1 VGCLITV
8 GIKVT
13 KKPEAKSWLH
23 LYIFLA
29 IVWGASFSFV
39 EAALSVTSPAG
50 TTFWRTLLGAL
61 ALITYLVVTRALPKV
76 GEITW
81 SFIWRISFVGL
92 LLSVVPALLFAFA
105 QERVTTV
112 VSSIIN
118 SATPI
123 ATLVVMLIAF
133 RDELPTLRQ
142 TSGIFVGLIGA
153 LVALGIE
160 PGSLGENDPLA
171 VIAVLGAIFCY
182 GIGIPFSHKY
192 VLPLGVPTK
201 TMATFQVGTATV
213 LLAPIYFFQT
223 ESLFTAVPDAWVL
236 TQFLILG
243 IIGTG
248 FAYIWNFDMIER
260 AGSAIASSVS
270 YPALLVSLAMGW
282 LVLKEPFS
290 WELPIGAVLVVIGSA
305 ITQWRP
311 AASKALR

>member
-1 VGCLITV
+1 MKQNLLG
-8 GIKVT
+8 
-13 KKPEAKSWLH
+13 KSWLH
-23 LYIFLA
+23 LYIFLG
-29 IVWGASFSFV
+29 IIWGASFSFV

-50 TTFWRTLLGAL
+50 VTFWRTLLGAL
-61 ALITYLVVTRALPKV
+61 ALITYLVLTRALPRA

-81 SFIWRISFVGL
+81 GFVWRISVVGL
-92 LLSVVPALLFAFA
+92 MLSVIPALLFAFA

-123 ATLVVMLIAF
+123 ATLVVMLLAF

-142 TSGIFVGLIGA
+142 TVGIFVGLVGA
-153 LVALGIE
+153 LVALGIQ
-160 PGSLGENDPLA
+160 PGTLGENDPLA
-171 VIAVLGAIFCY
+171 VLAVVGAIFCY

-192 VLPLGVPTK
+192 VLPMGVPTK

-223 ESLFTAVPDAWVL
+223 EPLFTAVPDAWVL

-270 YPALLVSLAMGW
+270 YLILLVSLAMGW
-282 LVLKEPFS
+282 LVLKEPFN
-290 WELPIGAVLVVIGSA
+290 WQLPIGAVLVVIGSA

-311 AASKALR
+311 AASKVLR

>member
-1 VGCLITV
+1 M
-8 GIKVT
+8 IK
-13 KKPEAKSWLH
+13 KLRSNSWLH
-23 LYIFLA
+23 LWIALG
-29 IVWGASFSFV
+29 IIWGASFSFV
-39 EAALSVTSPAG
+39 EAALSITSPAG

-61 ALITYLVVTRALPKV
+61 TLILYLAATGALPKA
-76 GEITW
+76 GTISW
-81 SFIWRISFVGL
+81 SFVWRISVVGL

-123 ATLVVMLIAF
+123 ATLIVMLIAF

-142 TSGIFVGLIGA
+142 TSGILVGLVGA
-153 LVALGIE
+153 LVALGIQ

-171 VIAVLGAIFCY
+171 VAAVAAAIFCY

-201 TMATFQVGTATV
+201 TMATFQVGTASV
-213 LLAPIYFFQT
+213 FLAPIYFLQS
-223 ESLFTAVPDAWVL
+223 EQLFTAVPDTWVVA
-236 TQFLILG
+236 QFLILG
-243 IIGTG
+243 IVGTG
-248 FAYIWNFDMIER
+248 FAYIWNFDMIDR

-270 YPALLVSLAMGW
+270 YPILLVSLAIGW
-282 LVLKEPFS
+282 IVLKEPFS
-290 WELPIGAVLVVIGSA
+290 WQLPIGALLVVIGSA

-311 AASKALR
+311 AASKAGR

>member
-1 VGCLITV
+1 VQ
-8 GIKVT
+8 KR
-13 KKPEAKSWLH
+13 KSKSWLH
-23 LYIFLA
+23 LYIVLGL
-29 IVWGASFSFV
+29 IWGASFSFV
-39 EAALSVTSPAG
+39 EAALTITSPAG
-50 TTFWRTLLGAL
+50 STFWRTFLGAL
-61 ALITYLVVTRALPKV
+61 ALFGYLVVTRALPRA
-76 GEITW
+76 GEISWT
-81 SFIWRISFVGL
+81 FVWRIGFVGL
-92 LLSVVPALLFAFA
+92 LLSVIPALLFAFA

-123 ATLVVMLIAF
+123 ATLIVMLLAF
-133 RDELPTLRQ
+133 RDELPSLRQ
-142 TSGIFVGLIGA
+142 TTGILIGLVGA
-153 LVALGIE
+153 LIALGIQ

-171 VIAVLGAIFCY
+171 VLALLGAIFCY

-201 TMATFQVGTATV
+201 TMATFQVGIATV
-213 LLAPIYFFQT
+213 ILAPIYFLQP
-223 ESLFTAVPDAWVL
+223 EALFTAVPDAWVV
-236 TQFLILG
+236 TQILLMG
-243 IIGTG
+243 FIGTG

-270 YPALLVSLAMGW
+270 YPTLLVSLLIGW

-290 WELPIGAVLVVIGSA
+290 WQLPIGAVLVVIGSA